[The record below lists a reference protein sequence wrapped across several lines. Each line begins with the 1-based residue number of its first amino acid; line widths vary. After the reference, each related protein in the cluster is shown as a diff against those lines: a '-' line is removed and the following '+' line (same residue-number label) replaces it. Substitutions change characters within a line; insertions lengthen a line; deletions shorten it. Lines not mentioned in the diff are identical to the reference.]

1 MATLLAEDTAARSS
15 IELDNVRLSIVNAV
29 GSLTTVIVLLW
40 LAAVFEL
47 TTLENCFLNENDF
60 DSTSRC
66 CCADGGLDDLRILA
80 AEVGGGC
87 DRGGAGIVVV
97 VTAEDAVA
105 DDGTP
110 LDEVVVV
117 DVDEDGECVITAC
130 DDGSPC
136 ISLL

>member
-1 MATLLAEDTAARSS
+1 M
-15 IELDNVRLSIVNAV
+15 
-29 GSLTTVIVLLW
+29 
-40 LAAVFEL
+40 
-47 TTLENCFLNENDF
+47 
-60 DSTSRC
+60 
-66 CCADGGLDDLRILA
+66 LA

-87 DRGGAGIVVV
+87 GRGGVGAVVV
-97 VTAEDAVA
+97 VTVENAAA

-117 DVDEDGECVITAC
+117 DVAEDGECVITAC